1 MTLMRA
7 VGFTSPGLI
16 ENLQIVSRQVPALK
30 ENECLLK
37 VYYSAINRADT
48 LQRKG
53 LYPPPPNESDILG
66 LEATGVICKT
76 QPGLK
81 WKQNE
86 RVMALLGGG
95 GNAEY
100 VAVNEKTL
108 MRIPDEMSFEQAAA
122 ITEVWLTAFQLI
134 YWISSVVNS
143 SSLTGREVKDTTFLV
158 HAGASG
164 VGTSLIQILKK
175 VLNVRDVY
183 ATCGSGEKKRFLEEN
198 LNVTRAINY
207 KEESFEKS
215 VRELTGGRGVDVV
228 FDCVGG
234 SYWRQNLESLA
245 VDGEW
250 VLYGLMGGGSVDG
263 DILKEMLRKRIHL
276 KSTTLRAR
284 SIEVAAEFF
293 SVCFVR

>member
-1 MTLMRA
+1 MRA

-16 ENLQIVSRQVPALK
+16 ENLQIVSRQVPVLK
-30 ENECLLK
+30 KNECLLK

-66 LEATGVICKT
+66 LEAAGVICKT

-86 RVMALLGGG
+86 RVMALLAGG

-215 VRELTGGRGVDVV
+215 VRELTGDRGVDVV

-284 SIEVAAEFF
+284 SIEVAADFLVF
-293 SVCFVR
+293 S